1 MATYSV
7 RRTAS
12 DPSLTS
18 PSHRMETAEG
28 SLTSRSLQIRRSSLQ
43 IPGQSSWSSPR
54 SAAASG
60 DEARITYGR
69 QVAVAETPED
79 ALIQYVK
86 DTSRTRQCYIHE
98 AVDNKE
104 NFGHF
109 MPTKKLPFGVS
120 LLLNDDGEHV
130 ISGVCPASP
139 AYQSEIE
146 VGSVLKMVDGC
157 DITGLD
163 EEEVHELTRHF
174 QGKIECLASLAQLLD
189 LILPGVIAS
198 SPPPPLTHKFMH
210 TYLHIR
216 IRNTHHES
224 NQNINRQV
232 RK

>member
-1 MATYSV
+1 MGTDSF

-12 DPSLTS
+12 DPYVTS
-18 PSHRMETAEG
+18 PSHGMERAEG
-28 SLTSRSLQIRRSSLQ
+28 SLTSRSLQIRGSSLP
-43 IPGQSSWSSPR
+43 IPGHPSYFSPR
-54 SAAASG
+54 SAADSG
-60 DEARITYGR
+60 DDDRITYGR

-79 ALIQYVK
+79 ALIQYAK

-98 AVDNKE
+98 AVDNKD

-109 MPTKKLPFGVS
+109 MPTQKLPFGVS

-139 AYQSEIE
+139 ADQSEID

-189 LILPGVIAS
+189 LIPSRCNCFFPSA
-198 SPPPPLTHKFMH
+198 PPL
-210 TYLHIR
+210 R
-216 IRNTHHES
+216 
-224 NQNINRQV
+224 
-232 RK
+232 

>member
-1 MATYSV
+1 MGTDSF

-12 DPSLTS
+12 DPYVTS
-18 PSHRMETAEG
+18 PSHGMERAEG
-28 SLTSRSLQIRRSSLQ
+28 SLTSRSLQIRGSSLP
-43 IPGQSSWSSPR
+43 IPGHPSYFSPR
-54 SAAASG
+54 SAADSG
-60 DEARITYGR
+60 DDDRITYGR

-79 ALIQYVK
+79 ALIQYAK

-98 AVDNKE
+98 AVDNKD

-109 MPTKKLPFGVS
+109 LPTQKLPFGVS

-139 AYQSEIE
+139 ADQSEIE
-146 VGSVLKMVDGC
+146 VGSVLKVVDGC

-189 LILPGVIAS
+189 LIPSRCNCFFPAA
-198 SPPPPLTHKFMH
+198 PPL
-210 TYLHIR
+210 R
-216 IRNTHHES
+216 
-224 NQNINRQV
+224 
-232 RK
+232 